1 MAELTLLH
9 IMISVR
15 CEIPIGM
22 VQRLKGTVHQKR
34 CGGITN

>member
-15 CEIPIGM
+15 YEIPTGM
-22 VQRLKGTVHQKR
+22 VQRLKGIVHPKR

>member
-1 MAELTLLH
+1 MAELTLQH

-15 CEIPIGM
+15 CKIPIGM
-22 VQRLKGTVHQKR
+22 VQRLKGIVQPKR

>member
-15 CEIPIGM
+15 CEIPLAM
-22 VQRLKGTVHQKR
+22 VEKLKGIVHPKS
-34 CGGITN
+34 CGGIIN